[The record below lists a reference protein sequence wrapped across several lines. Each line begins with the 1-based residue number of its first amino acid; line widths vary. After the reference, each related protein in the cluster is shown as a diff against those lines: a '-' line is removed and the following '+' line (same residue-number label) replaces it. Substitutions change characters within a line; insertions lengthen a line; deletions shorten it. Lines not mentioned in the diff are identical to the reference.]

1 MTITQKSIE
10 IPLTRELQEFVISK
24 YSNQTSKLI
33 DDFLIYLNT
42 KKEAQEINQALKEVK
57 QNKTNPVNKLLNEL

>member
-1 MTITQKSIE
+1 MIASQKSIE
-10 IPLTRELQEFVISK
+10 IPLTKELQEFVASK